1 MRNKPG
7 WVITTLMLAALAGTA
22 FAQPQSQLP
31 NNTGSQFD
39 PTIAIGPPTVVVTEV
54 KNLGPTGNNLRIR
67 VKWNAQI
74 PNTTKVEKFRVLLAV
89 NYTSGDPALPNQ
101 DVTASTREAILLVP
115 NRGASNPPK
124 SFRTFIQAFFT
135 TIVAQSTTFGGS
147 FKLDKSN
154 KFIGGEKLNQGSSA
168 VGKVAAANDGTDVSK
183 IDVGWAFTLP
193 PQPFGANE
201 IKFTVQGDFAYR
213 GVNGATNQQSTINRS
228 ATLTAGA
235 GARQVQFSFPSTPK
249 FTQGFALADITANIN
264 VKAFF
269 TVTQRNQSAPLE
281 GNL

>member
-1 MRNKPG
+1 MWNQLRLIG
-7 WVITTLMLAALAGTA
+7 ALLVLLSASGA
-22 FAQPQSQLP
+22 VFAQTQLP
-31 NNTGSQFD
+31 GNIGGQFD
-39 PTIAIGPPTVVVTEV
+39 PSPALGPPTVVVTEV
-54 KNLGPTGNNLRIR
+54 KNLGVSGNNLRIR
-67 VKWNAQI
+67 VKWNAQV
-74 PNTTKVEKFRVLLAV
+74 PGTTKVEKFKVLLAV

-101 DVTASTREAILLVP
+101 DVTAATREAILLVP

-168 VGKVAAANDGTDVSK
+168 VGKVAAANNGTDFSK
-183 IDVGWAFTLP
+183 IDADWAFTLP

-201 IKFTVQGDFAYR
+201 VQFRVQGDFVYR
-213 GVNGATNQQSTINRS
+213 GVATNQQTTINRS

-249 FTQGFALADITANIN
+249 FTAGFALADITANIN